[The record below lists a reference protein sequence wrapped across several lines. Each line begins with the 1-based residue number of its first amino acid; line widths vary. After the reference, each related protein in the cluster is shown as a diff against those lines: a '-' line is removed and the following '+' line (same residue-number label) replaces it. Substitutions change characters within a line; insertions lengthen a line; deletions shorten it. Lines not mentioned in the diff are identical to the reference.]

1 MRTED
6 LIAALARDAKPAGLA
21 PAHRLTLALL
31 LAPVMALAMLILVV
45 KPRADLAAAAGTML
59 FELKILFIATL
70 TVAAI
75 VLVRAAARPDGVQ
88 PRALMIVPALILLFG
103 LGHEVATQPS
113 SLYMSRLV
121 GRSWQLCLIAIPFM
135 AAGPLAALLLA
146 LRSAAPADPTRAGA
160 MAGLAAAA
168 IAALFYGLH
177 CADDSPFFVAV
188 WYPIGIGVVT
198 IAGALLGRRL
208 LAW

>member
-1 MRTED
+1 MKTED

-21 PAHRLTLALL
+21 PARRLALAL
-31 LAPVMALAMLILVV
+31 VSAPAMAFALLILVV

-59 FELKILFIATL
+59 FELKILFVATL
-70 TVAAI
+70 AVAAI
-75 VLVRAAARPDGVQ
+75 ALVRAAARPDGAL
-88 PRALMIVPALILLFG
+88 PRALMIVPALVLLFG
-103 LGHEVATQPS
+103 LGHEIATQPA

-121 GRSWQLCLIAIPFM
+121 GRSWQLCLVAIPFM
-135 AAGPLAALLLA
+135 AAGPLAALLFA
-146 LRSAAPADPTRAGA
+146 LRSAAPADPARAGA

-177 CADDSPFFVAV
+177 CTDDSPLFVAT
-188 WYPIGIGVVT
+188 WYPIAIGAT
-198 IAGALLGRRL
+198 TAAGALLGRRL

>member
-31 LAPVMALAMLILVV
+31 LAPVMAFAMLILVV

-121 GRSWQLCLIAIPFM
+121 GRSWQLCLVAIPFM

>member
-31 LAPVMALAMLILVV
+31 LAPVMAFAMLILVV

-59 FELKILFIATL
+59 FELKILFIAAL

-121 GRSWQLCLIAIPFM
+121 GRSWQLCLVAIPFM

>member
-31 LAPVMALAMLILVV
+31 LAPVMAFAMLILVV

-59 FELKILFIATL
+59 FELKILFIATM

-121 GRSWQLCLIAIPFM
+121 GRSWQLCLVAIPFM